1 MFVAALDAEIFFD
14 SICHRSLFLKL
25 IHVLPVH
32 EWLLLYNWY
41 DKLNA
46 VVKWNGSY
54 SKPFDVTRGTRQGSV
69 LSPYLFNIFINQLLL
84 DLNNCD
90 AGVRIGDTLYNSMA
104 YADDITLFS
113 TNVQDLQNL
122 IDVCDAYSK
131 RWKFKFG
138 VEKSKCMIVEKS
150 KCMIVGKGSLYQD
163 PKWRLGDK
171 CLCNEESLNILG
183 NVFNQGGNN
192 ASHVT
197 NRLTKC
203 RQSFYGLG
211 NAGMLYPGATTGVQ
225 AYLYKCIGQ
234 PTLTYGLEC
243 MGSTA
248 IQMRR
253 LESAQG
259 KLIKQS
265 LGLSKLSHNTA
276 LLKALNIEK
285 IEDIV
290 NRNVLSLYSRIFK
303 VERPARRLM
312 QHLLSRFICYG
323 ETVPGT
329 LLDRVVSMG
338 ESPSKRAFNYQH
350 VPQSSATNDGLVDS
364 IRHLLFTDNFNR
376 PYSHEHLLVH
386 LLTTAL

>member
-1 MFVAALDAEIFFD
+1 M
-14 SICHRSLFLKL
+14 FLKL
-25 IHVLPVH
+25 IHVLPVQ

-41 DKLNA
+41 NKLNA
-46 VVKWNGSY
+46 VIKWNGSY

-90 AGVRIGDTLYNSMA
+90 AGVRIGDTLYNYMD

-113 TNVQDLQNL
+113 TNVQDLQSL

-138 VEKSKCMIVEKS
+138 VEKSKS
-150 KCMIVGKGSLYQD
+150 MIVGKCPLYQD

-183 NVFNQGGNN
+183 NVFNRGGNN

-203 RQSFYGLG
+203 RQSFYGFG
-211 NAGMLYPGATTGVQ
+211 NAGMLYPGATPDVQ
-225 AYLYKCIGQ
+225 AYLYKCICQ

-265 LGLSKLSHNTA
+265 LGLSKLSHNIA

-285 IEDIV
+285 IDDIV
-290 NRNVLSLYSRIFK
+290 NRNVLSLYNRIFK
-303 VERPARRLM
+303 VKSPARRLM

-338 ESPSKRAFNYQH
+338 ESPSKPAFNYQH
-350 VPQSSATNDGLVDS
+350 VPESKRQMMV
-364 IRHLLFTDNFNR
+364 
-376 PYSHEHLLVH
+376 
-386 LLTTAL
+386 LLTRLETFYLLIILPGHIHMNIF